1 MRKMNVS
8 EMLFLTA
15 RGKKNCLTEMRQFF
29 DVQNYLMM

>member
-1 MRKMNVS
+1 MNVS

-29 DVQNYLMM
+29 MYKII